1 MRSKAV
7 SLTINLL
14 TIISLFFYSQGSFC
28 YDGKPF
34 GLVEEDTI
42 VQIGGNHV
50 VLWNLSQGT
59 KDYLP

>member
-1 MRSKAV
+1 MFFIKISV
-7 SLTINLL
+7 LTFRFH
-14 TIISLFFYSQGSFC
+14 SFYSQGSFC